1 MTTTAII
8 ITIIISIIKL
18 LASCLPTST
27 VNWILKKFELHFEL
41 DQANTSLT
49 IQGKHLEGEDKLR
62 VINYYNEAKF
72 LKKKHIFPGNERL
85 FLQPEDN
92 GTPLVFETKQG
103 KKDIKLHVFIYNDHI
118 DVVKQYKK
126 KLAAYT
132 LSSDCLQE
140 RSMQLSSDLA

>member
-8 ITIIISIIKL
+8 ITIILSVIKL

-41 DQANTSLT
+41 SHANTSLT
-49 IQGKHLEGEDKLR
+49 IQGKRLEGEDKQQ
-62 VINYYNEAKF
+62 VIEHYNEAKF
-72 LKKKHIFPGNERL
+72 LKKQHIFPGNERL
-85 FLQPEDN
+85 FLQREDG
-92 GTPLVFETKQG
+92 GTPLIVDTKQG
-103 KKDIKLHVFIYNDHI
+103 KKDIRLHVFIYNDRI

-132 LSSDCLQE
+132 LSSDNLQE
-140 RSMQLSSDLA
+140 RSMQLSSELA